1 MKRILVLYVPV
12 LHEGYLK
19 LFRNCSR
26 HVETVYLLGKEL
38 ITEFSSQGNEIRAI
52 APKEMSSIIAALKL
66 FKSVEVLTPIKAR
79 RLAAVDHSIVTADET
94 ISRAFIEKYMPHASI
109 IYSPV
114 FLRWDEKHVDK
125 KHPAHYTRISRA
137 KFDRGIMA
145 RARNVSDRSSD
156 WWRHVGAVLVKDKRI
171 ILEMHNTHVPSE
183 HMPYAFGDIRDHV
196 PAGTLSH
203 ISTALHAEQGIIAAA
218 ARNGKIGLKGAD
230 IYTTTFPCP
239 VCAKMIAHAG
249 IKRCFFAE
257 GHATFDGEQVLKA
270 YGVEIVLVK

>member
-1 MKRILVLYVPV
+1 MKKVLVLYVPV

-19 LFRNCSR
+19 FFKKCAT
-26 HVETVYLLGKEL
+26 HVEKAYLLGKEL
-38 ITEFSSQGNEIRAI
+38 TTELSAQGNEIRAI
-52 APKEMSSIIAALKL
+52 APEEMSSIITALGL
-66 FKSVEVLTPIKAR
+66 FKSVEVLTPTKAKQ
-79 RLAAVDHSIVTADET
+79 LASAGHSIVTADET
-94 ISRAFIEKYMPHASI
+94 ISRAFVEKYAPHADV

-114 FLRWDEKHVDK
+114 FLRWDEKHVNK
-125 KHPAHYTRISRA
+125 QQPAHYAKISRT
-137 KFDRGIMA
+137 KFDREIMA
-145 RARNVSDRSSD
+145 RARNASDRSSD
-156 WWRHVGAVLVKDKRI
+156 WWRHVGAVLVKNKHV
-171 ILEMHNTHVPSE
+171 ILETHNTHVPSE
-183 HMPYAFGDIRDHV
+183 HTPYAFGDIRDHV

-218 ARNGKIGLKGAD
+218 ARNEDISLEGAD

-270 YGVEIVLVK
+270 HGVEIVLVK